1 MQSPDC
7 FDKILYR
14 NLIHIFCTL
23 LQKANIKNKNLK
35 GDDTYLLFNT
45 ETKFLVFF
53 VTGNYSNNKHVG
65 TENI

>member
-35 GDDTYLLFNT
+35 QFSRKILLIRHTRFLKKVDDIFAQ
-45 ETKFLVFF
+45 KR
-53 VTGNYSNNKHVG
+53 NNQ
-65 TENI
+65 IL

>member
-35 GDDTYLLFNT
+35 QFSRKILLIRHT
-45 ETKFLVFF
+45 RHRRYIRTKAQQ
-53 VTGNYSNNKHVG
+53 SNIMKFAYK
-65 TENI
+65 I

>member
-23 LQKANIKNKNLK
+23 LQKTNIKNKNLK
-35 GDDTYLLFNT
+35 QFSRKILLIRHTRFLKKADDTRM
-45 ETKFLVFF
+45 
-53 VTGNYSNNKHVG
+53 
-65 TENI
+65 